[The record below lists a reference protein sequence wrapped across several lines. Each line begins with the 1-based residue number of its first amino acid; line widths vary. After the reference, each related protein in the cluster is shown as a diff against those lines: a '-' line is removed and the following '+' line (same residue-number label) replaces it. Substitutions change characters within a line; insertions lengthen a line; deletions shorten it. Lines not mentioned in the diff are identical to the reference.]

1 MSDAF
6 GMLQKPYTAMPRE
19 GLSRGHYEDRPS
31 FVKKYLTKV
40 SLSKSHYDQPD
51 TGGFTERATVTRA
64 V

>member
-19 GLSRGHYEDRPS
+19 GLSRGHYEDLPS

-40 SLSKSHYDQPD
+40 SLSKSHYDQPNLD
-51 TGGFTERATVTRA
+51 SV
-64 V
+64 